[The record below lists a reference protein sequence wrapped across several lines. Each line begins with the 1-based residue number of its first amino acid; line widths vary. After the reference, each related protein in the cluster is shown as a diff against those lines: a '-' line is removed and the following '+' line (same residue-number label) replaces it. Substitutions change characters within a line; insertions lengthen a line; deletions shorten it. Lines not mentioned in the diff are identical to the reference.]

1 MPNYSEILKDKL
13 YGDGWNHPYR
23 IYEKTIRDY
32 LKPESV
38 ILDAGC
44 GREAS
49 VLRKLNVSTR
59 LAVGVDLCELSAI
72 EINTNIKL
80 TRSDLVDLGLKN
92 ESVDIVASRSVLEH
106 IKYPKSVYGEIYRV
120 LKPGGHFILLTPNLF
135 DYGSLLSLLV
145 PNRLHPCVVRITEG
159 RREIDTF
166 PVFYKSNT
174 ERSIRALGEK
184 VGLRVCEVKYLGQY
198 PSYLMFNCLLFV
210 FGALYDKLISSTE
223 MLRKLRGWILTVMV
237 KEVRQEG
244 QCIDRP
250 VNS

>member
-1 MPNYSEILKDKL
+1 MLKEKL
-13 YGDGWNHPYR
+13 YGDGWIHPYR
-23 IYEKTIRDY
+23 MYEKTIRDY

-59 LAVGVDLCELSAI
+59 LAVGVDLCELPAMEPHS
-72 EINTNIKL
+72 NVKL
-80 TRSDLVDLGLKN
+80 IRGDVVDLGLKSK
-92 ESVDIVASRSVLEH
+92 SVDIVASRSVLEH
-106 IKYPKSVYGEIYRV
+106 IKEPEFVYREVYRV
-120 LKPGGHFILLTPNLF
+120 LKPGGHFIFLTPNLF
-135 DYGSLLSLLV
+135 DYGSLLSLMV

-159 RREIDTF
+159 RMEIDTF

-174 ERSIRALGEK
+174 GRSIRGLGDE

-198 PSYLMFNCLLFV
+198 PSYLMFNCLLFAL
-210 FGALYDKLISSTE
+210 GALYDKLISSTE

-237 KEVRQEG
+237 KDVQ
-244 QCIDRP
+244 QTK
-250 VNS
+250 